1 MSAAQSCP
9 TLVTSWTVA
18 RLAPLSMEFS
28 SQEYWSGQPF
38 PSPGDLLDLG
48 IKPESPA
55 LQADSLPPHPSGKL
69 QYKIKRLKK
78 KRSCGCSENSSS
90 GRSRVGGG
98 GDDQII
104 KEIVESREEGA
115 QASR

>member
-55 LQADSLPPHPSGKL
+55 LQADSLPPRPPGKL
-69 QYKIKRLKK
+69 QYKIKRFKK
-78 KRSCGCSENSSS
+78 KGHVVVQRTAAAAE
-90 GRSRVGGG
+90 VGW
-98 GDDQII
+98 
-104 KEIVESREEGA
+104 EEGEMIR
-115 QASR
+115 SSKR